1 MRMEG
6 KLMKQLAQNIEEGR
20 RVALV
25 TLVEVSGSS
34 PGKEGDM
41 MTVLECGE
49 IMGTVGGGN
58 LEYQLICE
66 ARKAME
72 ENKNKE
78 IEYDLGPNGTLKM
91 ECGGK
96 VRAYIKVFK
105 EREKLV
111 VVGGG
116 HLGLELYT
124 LGKFLNMHV
133 AVLDDREEYA
143 NSERFPL
150 ADEIIPGN
158 IGENLKKYRLNR
170 SSYVVV
176 VTKGHAGDR
185 EAIEAVA
192 GREIA
197 YLGMIGSTKKIR
209 KSYDILMEKGVQRE
223 ELSRVYAPVGLDIS
237 TGEPKEIALGIM
249 AEILKVKNGKSGK
262 HMRELKGIKA

>member
-1 MRMEG
+1 MEG
-6 KLMKQLAQNIEEGR
+6 KLMKQLAQNIDEGR
-20 RVALV
+20 RTALV

-41 MTVLECGE
+41 MTVLECGK

-58 LEYQLICE
+58 LEYQLIGE
-66 ARKAME
+66 ARKAMGE
-72 ENKNKE
+72 GKNRE
-78 IEYDLGPNGTLKM
+78 VEYDLGPEGNLKM
-91 ECGGK
+91 ECGGR

-111 VVGGG
+111 IVGGG

-124 LGKFLNMHV
+124 LGKFLNMYV
-133 AVLDDREEYA
+133 AVFDDREDYA

-150 ADEIIPGN
+150 ADEVIPGN
-158 IGENLKKYRLNR
+158 IGENLREYSLNK

-197 YLGMIGSTKKIR
+197 YLGMIGSSRKIK
-209 KSYDILMEKGVQRE
+209 KSYDILMDKGVQRD

-249 AEILKVKNGKSGK
+249 AEILKVKNGRSGK
-262 HMRELKGIKA
+262 HMREIKGIEV

>member
-1 MRMEG
+1 MEG
-6 KLMKQLAQNIEEGR
+6 KLMEQLAKNIDEGR
-20 RVALV
+20 RTALV

-41 MTVLECGE
+41 MTVLEDGK

-58 LEYQLICE
+58 LEYQLIGE
-66 ARKAME
+66 ARKAMA
-72 ENKNKE
+72 ENRNKE
-78 IEYDLGPNGTLKM
+78 IEYDLGPEGTLKM
-91 ECGGK
+91 ECGGR

-105 EREKLV
+105 EREKLI

-124 LGKFLNMHV
+124 LGKFLNMYV
-133 AVLDDREEYA
+133 VIFDDREEYA

-158 IGENLKKYRLNR
+158 IGENLERYRLNR

-197 YLGMIGSTKKIR
+197 YLGMIGSSRKIK
-209 KSYDILMEKGVQRE
+209 KSYEILMEKGVEKE
-223 ELSRVYAPVGLDIS
+223 ELNRVYAPVGLDIS

-249 AEILKVKNGKSGK
+249 AEILKVKNGRSGK
-262 HMRELKGIKA
+262 HMREIKGIEV